1 MVSQKINLNS
11 DGTEYTFEGYENV
24 LKFSLLDL
32 EDVDDTLIT
41 LTKMELKGQK
51 PQFLVQTETNGELTF
66 KKLYKT
72 ISGAKKVYNSKIS
85 KLI

>member
-1 MVSQKINLNS
+1 MTNERINLNA
-11 DGTEYTFEGYENV
+11 DGTEYTFTGYENV

-51 PQFLVQTETNGELTF
+51 PQFLVQTEKDGELTF

-72 ISGAKKVYNSKIS
+72 VSGAKKVYDSKVNA
-85 KLI
+85 LM